1 MLVLA
6 PMLIPPS
13 KRDRGIRRK
22 VLLTLLEG
30 HRAVLDSCSGF
41 LDNCNGFQF
50 TAVSVPYATQQV
62 LRSER
67 DQRLPTLRSI
77 LAGGT
82 SQALLAFPRATLA
95 PGGQQGRQVG

>member
-1 MLVLA
+1 
-6 PMLIPPS
+6 MLIPPS

-30 HRAVLDSCSGF
+30 HRAV